1 MTYVITPIC
10 ERAGLCADIC
20 PTDSI
25 HYVEGSSDW
34 PIYYINPE
42 TCIDCGACAAE
53 CPNEAIFMD
62 EDVPAVYADYVGIN
76 EAFYTKGPG
85 AELV

>member
-1 MTYVITPIC
+1 MAYVITSLC
-10 ERAGLCADIC
+10 ERAGECAPIC

-25 HYVEGSSDW
+25 HFVEADSDW

-42 TCIDCGACAAE
+42 TCIDCGACMSV
-53 CPNEAIFMD
+53 CPNEAIFPD
-62 EDVPAVYADYVGIN
+62 DDVPAEYEEYIDIN

-85 AELV
+85 ADLV